1 MVIVHIMHT
10 YLIIF
15 YIQLIHP
22 NTIYGIL
29 YIYIYLENQKHKMFW
44 TSWEKTVMIMFFGK
58 ILFLPVVTKKN
69 G

>member
-29 YIYIYLENQKHKMFW
+29 YIYIYIPRKPKTQNVLDIMGKNRNDHVFW
-44 TSWEKTVMIMFFGK
+44 
-58 ILFLPVVTKKN
+58 
-69 G
+69 